1 MVELRTEPVSVA
13 VVDQQPCVA
22 RGLAALLAAA
32 GSRFDV
38 AGTFTSLDEARS
50 YLSSLAPAI
59 VLIDIAAGGQVAE
72 DLARE
77 AREEAGSNVVVL
89 SAAED
94 PRAIRKALELGVRGY
109 LSKKIEVDQ
118 LLAALEMVAHGE
130 VVIGPE
136 VVSTLLEAPPA
147 GPVHLTEAELSLLTL
162 VADGY
167 DNSEIIGRMH
177 ISESTL
183 KRRIAAITRKLDV
196 QNRVQAAVVATRLGI
211 I

>member
-1 MVELRTEPVSVA
+1 M
-13 VVDQQPCVA
+13 
-22 RGLAALLAAA
+22 LAAA

>member
-1 MVELRTEPVSVA
+1 M
-13 VVDQQPCVA
+13 A

-32 GSRFDV
+32 DSRFDV
-38 AGTFTSLDEARS
+38 AGTFTSLDEARA

-59 VLIDIAAGGQVAE
+59 VLIDIAAGGSVAE

-94 PRAIRKALELGVRGY
+94 PRTIRRALELGVRGY
-109 LSKKIEVDQ
+109 LSKKIEVEQ

-136 VVSTLLEAPPA
+136 VVATLLEAPPS

-162 VADGY
+162 IADGY
-167 DNSEIIGRMH
+167 DNSEITGRMH